1 MWVEATKPLRV
12 EFQSRAVSLRPGE
25 PIELPDESARK
36 LLVQARGKVRE
47 VLPVQVDALV
57 SEVVSWHGERG
68 LVRLTLLD
76 QGARW
81 AWVET
86 ASREGWTR
94 VYTAA
99 LPCHRCNG
107 SRWWWSRARAIRCG
121 FNHDWTKSSGAGH
134 PSDRDHLTECAQHR
148 FRWAE
153 SLSIL
158 CVRCHPP
165 MPDWASERLT
175 IDELTQGLTDSM
187 VATLALACDAAITGE
202 DYSAFLVQKE
212 RLRVYVGGLLRGI
225 KR

>member
-1 MWVEATKPLRV
+1 MWVEATKPLRA
-12 EFQSRAVSLRPGE
+12 EFQSGAVSLRPGE

-94 VYTAA
+94 VYTSA
-99 LPCHRCNG
+99 LPCPRCNG
-107 SRWWWSRARAIRCG
+107 SRWWWSQ
-121 FNHDWTKSSGAGH
+121 HDGAE
-134 PSDRDHLTECAQHR
+134 PLVILCAQ
-148 FRWAE
+148 
-153 SLSIL
+153 
-158 CVRCHPP
+158 CQPP
-165 MPDWASERLT
+165 LPDWASERLE
-175 IDELTQGLTDSM
+175 IDELTWGLTDST
-187 VATLALACDAAITGE
+187 VTTLALACDAAITGA
-202 DYSAFLVQKE
+202 DYPAFLVQKE
-212 RLRVYVGGLLRGI
+212 RLRVYVGGPRRGA
-225 KR
+225 KG